1 VTTPTATRHGRR
13 RARSDRSGSPFR
25 IGEFR
30 FLFVAQLGSLIGNQL
45 ARVALAVL
53 VFDRTGSA
61 GLTGLVYALT
71 YLPHLVGGGAA
82 SVADRYPRRTVMVTT
97 DLMRTVLVGVMVV
110 PGLPLWVLFVLV
122 AVAELLAGPF
132 DAARAAMLPDILS
145 GDLYVTGTAVG
156 QITSQTA
163 QVIGFAIGGVLVAL
177 VGTRSALGID
187 AATFALSAA
196 LVLIG
201 CVWRPASRGKGE
213 SEHWRADLVAGA
225 RLVFGNP
232 RLRLLALFAWVCMF
246 SVVPEGLAVPYA
258 HHLGGGAV
266 TAGILLAASPFGF
279 AVGAF
284 LMTRLIDPP
293 TRLRLLAPMAL
304 LSVAP
309 LITFVLR
316 PGLPAATLLLVLS
329 GVGCCY
335 QLPAN
340 AAFVAALP
348 NARRSQ
354 AFGLVASGM
363 LAVQG
368 IAIAAA
374 GVLASAS
381 SPAAVIAGAGVAGC
395 VAIVLLRLLNE
406 RRGVHAYTLS

>member
-1 VTTPTATRHGRR
+1 M
-13 RARSDRSGSPFR
+13 SPFR
-25 IGEFR
+25 VGEFR

-53 VFDRTGSA
+53 VFNRSGSA

-71 YLPHLVGGGAA
+71 YLPHLVGGGLA
-82 SVADRYPRRTVMVTT
+82 SVADHYPRRTVMVMT
-97 DLMRTVLVGVMVV
+97 DLMRAALVGVMVV
-110 PGLPLWVLFVLV
+110 PGMPLWLLFFLV
-122 AVAELLAGPF
+122 AAAELLAGPF
-132 DAARAAMLPDILS
+132 DAARAAMLPDILP
-145 GDLYVTGTAVG
+145 GDMYVAGSAVG
-156 QITSQTA
+156 QITAQSA
-163 QVIGFAIGGVLVAL
+163 QVIGFAIGGVLVAA
-177 VGTRSALGID
+177 VGARSALAID
-187 AATFALSAA
+187 AVTFALSAA
-196 LVLIG
+196 LVVLG
-201 CVWRPASRGKGE
+201 CIWRPASRDKNE
-213 SEHWRADLVAGA
+213 AQSWREDLVEGA
-225 RLVFGNP
+225 RLVFGDR
-232 RLRLLALFAWVCMF
+232 RLRLLALFAWLCMF

-266 TAGILLAASPFGF
+266 TAGILLAAAPLGY
-279 AVGAF
+279 AAGAF
-284 LMTRLIDPP
+284 GMTRLVDAP

-309 LITFVLR
+309 LVAFVLR

-329 GVGCCY
+329 GIGCCY

-340 AAFVAALP
+340 AAFVAVLP

-374 GVLASAS
+374 GAIAS
-381 SPAAVIAGAGVAGC
+381 SIPTADVIAGAGVAGC
-395 VAIVLLRLLNE
+395 VATILLRVLSE
-406 RRGVHAYTLS
+406 RPDARAYTLA